1 MTTAGPVFF
10 PLDRQLE
17 LWDKHW
23 SAGLVKEAVWLSG
36 AMGSFEQAEEALA
49 RLGHVK
55 MSDNTIWQRAKKW
68 GQRFQALEKQQQG
81 AANHLARQDEIGPA
95 KRGL

>member
-1 MTTAGPVFF
+1 
-10 PLDRQLE
+10 
-17 LWDKHW
+17 
-23 SAGLVKEAVWLSG
+23 
-36 AMGSFEQAEEALA
+36 MGSFEQAEEALA

-95 KRGL
+95 KKGVVVFQTGKSPLWKSFTSKPF